1 MRFAPKT
8 EQELASE
15 LVMPAGTYDFEV
27 TEAEE
32 KTSKAGNEMIVV
44 TLKVFGNDGGFR
56 MVTDYLMEKMG
67 FKLRHFCCTTGLI
80 QAYNA
85 GSLSAAKCEGR
96 SGKVILQVDPE
107 RKSDDGTKTFPPK
120 NSVKDYLDEEV
131 KFHDEPP
138 TRKSSGGADLADE
151 DIPFLSFA
159 KNLGYPAF

>member
-27 TEAEE
+27 IEAEE

-85 GSLSAAKCEGR
+85 GSLTSGKCEGR
-96 SGKVILQVDPE
+96 SGKVILQIDPE
-107 RKSDDGTKTFPPK
+107 RKSEDGQKTFPPK
-120 NSVKDYLDEEV
+120 NSVKDYLDEEA
-131 KFHDEPP
+131 KFQDEGIG
-138 TRKSSGGADLADE
+138 KGGAVGYDPDS
-151 DIPFLSFA
+151 DDVPF
-159 KNLGYPAF
+159 